1 VSARALAVVDP
12 PEVIPAP
19 ESGCYFVASA
29 SVVGGYRKVDART
42 KTCSCP
48 AGRRAKPGGKP
59 CRHLTA
65 VYEFEGRRQAERE
78 GLTPPTCC
86 RGVGC
91 RACGY
96 TGTVE
101 GYEHRRSFQA
111 RMYGWNA

>member
-1 VSARALAVVDP
+1 V
-12 PEVIPAP
+12 
-19 ESGCYFVASA
+19 C
-29 SVVGGYRKVDART
+29 
-42 KTCSCP
+42 
-48 AGRRAKPGGKP
+48 GKP
-59 CRHLTA
+59 FDHGCNSGACSLECEKRA
-65 VYEFEGRRQAERE
+65 AERE

-101 GYEHRRSFQA
+101 GYEHRRSFQG